1 MSKMI
6 KFRMIIENIIQ
17 IGNPILR
24 NKNELV
30 KNVKDPEVLKTV
42 ENLVDTMRSF
52 GMVGTA
58 APQIGVNLKIFITEI
73 RKTEYRKAKDVDEL
87 RIFINPKI
95 IWKSKK
101 EVVIYEG
108 CSSVSHSDFFGP
120 VKRSEKVKIV
130 ALNEK
135 GEKIKLK
142 ASGLLARV
150 IQHEY
155 DHLVGIEFVEKICDF
170 KKIMAKSEYLKMVEK
185 SK

>member
-1 MSKMI
+1 MSKMVEW
-6 KFRMIIENIIQ
+6 RMVVENIIQ

-24 NKNELV
+24 QKNKLI
-30 KNVKDPEVLKTV
+30 KNVKEPKVLETI
-42 ENLVDTMRSF
+42 ESLTDSMRHYGLV
-52 GMVGTA
+52 GMA
-58 APQIGVNLKIFITEI
+58 SPQIGINFKIFVTEI
-73 RKTEYRKAKDVDEL
+73 RPTPSRKPDSLDKL
-87 RIFINPKI
+87 RIFINPRI
-95 IWKSKK
+95 VWKSRK

-108 CSSVSHSDFFGP
+108 CGSVAHSDFFGP

-170 KKIMAKSEYLKMVEK
+170 KKVMAKSEYLKK
-185 SK
+185 FN

>member
-1 MSKMI
+1 MVVD
-6 KFRMIIENIIQ
+6 NIIQ

-24 NKNELV
+24 KKNELI
-30 KNVKDPEVLKTV
+30 KDVKDTKVLETV
-42 ENLVDTMRSF
+42 QNLVDTMRHF

-58 APQIGVNLKIFITEI
+58 APQIGVNLNIFVTEI
-73 RKTEYRKAKDVDEL
+73 RKTEYRKTNDVDGL

-95 IWKSKK
+95 VWKSQK
-101 EVVIYEG
+101 EIIMYEG

-120 VKRSEKVKIV
+120 VRRSEKVKVV

-142 ASGLLARV
+142 AGGLLARV